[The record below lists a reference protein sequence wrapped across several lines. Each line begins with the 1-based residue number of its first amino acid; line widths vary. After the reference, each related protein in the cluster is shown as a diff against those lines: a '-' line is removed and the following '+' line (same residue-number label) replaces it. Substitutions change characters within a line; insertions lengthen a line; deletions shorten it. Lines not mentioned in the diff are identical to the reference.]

1 MSDPLIGQLTMFAG
15 NFSPK
20 GWAFCDGQ
28 LLEISEHQALFSLIG
43 AIYGGDGRT
52 TFALPD
58 LRGRIP
64 IHQGKGAG
72 LSYRPIGVRGGAE
85 KVAVS
90 ELELP
95 SHQHKLMGSTEPA
108 SSNNPAGN
116 VIAQSDIRYLKE
128 RSTAQTVTLSDA
140 AMDKAIFTPSNP
152 APASQSV
159 AHKHNNLQ
167 PSLCLNYI
175 IALTGIY
182 PSRQ

>member
-1 MSDPLIGQLTMFAG
+1 MSDPFIGQLTMFAG
-15 NFSPK
+15 NFAPK
-20 GWAFCDGQ
+20 DWAFCDGQ
-28 LLEISEHQALFSLIG
+28 LLAIAQHQALFSLLG
-43 AIYGGDGRT
+43 VNYGGDGRT

-64 IHQGKGAG
+64 IDHGTGPG
-72 LSYRPIGVRGGAE
+72 LSNRPIGLRRGAE

-95 SHQHKLMGSTEPA
+95 SHQHKLMGSTESA

-116 VIAQSDIRYLKE
+116 VVAQSDIRYLKE
-128 RSTAQTVTLSDA
+128 HSTAQTVTLSDA
-140 AMDKAIFTPSNP
+140 AMDKAIFTPSNQ

-159 AHKHNNLQ
+159 AQKHNNLQ